1 MSSVLRP
8 SILWPDVEAWAVGY
22 LESALSARPEPYA
35 AGVLVSRSVP
45 GTMPPR
51 LVTVR
56 DDGGGR
62 GDVTRSSGLGVNVWA
77 ATDGDCSDLARLVCA
92 LLEAAAGSGPV
103 KACTGSYGPYPVPEA
118 SGKPRRYLSVDLIVT
133 GVPLTTA

>member
-1 MSSVLRP
+1 MSTVMRP
-8 SILWPDVEAWAVGY
+8 SILWPDVEAWAITY
-22 LESALSARPEPYA
+22 LTAALAAREEPYA
-35 AGVLVSRSVP
+35 DAVAVRKDVGKA
-45 GTMPPR
+45 MPPR

-77 ATDGDCSDLARLVCA
+77 ATDEDCSDLARLVCA
-92 LLEAAAGSGPV
+92 LLEAATGNGPV
-103 KACTGSYGPYPVPEA
+103 VAVTGSFGPYPVPED
-118 SGKPRRYLSVDLIVT
+118 SGKPHRYLSVDLIVT